1 MTLPSWPPL
10 PTGVLPF
17 SSSAMVAIPTIL
29 TLLGLA
35 TTAYSTALTTVL
47 TPNERLCFY
56 ADVDKAGEKIG
67 VRPLYSSTIFV
78 SPQSAPSPSSTS
90 LFRAEAHSTS
100 TLR

>member
-1 MTLPSWPPL
+1 MKRKSGSVTITKLANNSHGHL
-10 PTGVLPF
+10 LPF

-35 TTAYSTALTTVL
+35 TTVYSTALTTIL

-67 VRPLYSSTIFV
+67 VRPLYPSTVFV
-78 SPQSAPSPSSTS
+78 R
-90 LFRAEAHSTS
+90 L
-100 TLR
+100 

>member
-1 MTLPSWPPL
+1 
-10 PTGVLPF
+10 
-17 SSSAMVAIPTIL
+17 MVAIPTIV

-35 TTAYSTALTTVL
+35 TTVYSTALTTIL

-67 VRPLYSSTIFV
+67 VRPLYPSTVFV
-78 SPQSAPSPSSTS
+78 RLLSASFPSSTS

>member
-1 MTLPSWPPL
+1 
-10 PTGVLPF
+10 
-17 SSSAMVAIPTIL
+17 MVAIPTIL

-35 TTAYSTALTTVL
+35 TTAYSTALTTIL

-67 VRPLYSSTIFV
+67 VRPLYSLTTC
-78 SPQSAPSPSSTS
+78 SPSSASFHSSTL

-100 TLR
+100 ILR

>member
-1 MTLPSWPPL
+1 MDAMNEKNRPWHYKVGHPF

-35 TTAYSTALTTVL
+35 TTAYSTALTTIL

-56 ADVDKAGEKIG
+56 ADIDKAGEKIG
-67 VRPLYSSTIFV
+67 VRPRYPYIVFV
-78 SPQSAPSPSSTS
+78 R
-90 LFRAEAHSTS
+90 L
-100 TLR
+100 

>member
-1 MTLPSWPPL
+1 
-10 PTGVLPF
+10 
-17 SSSAMVAIPTIL
+17 MVAIPTIL

-35 TTAYSTALTTVL
+35 TTAYSTALTTIL

-67 VRPLYSSTIFV
+67 VRPLYPLTVCSPLSASFHSSTL
-78 SPQSAPSPSSTS
+78 

-100 TLR
+100 ILR